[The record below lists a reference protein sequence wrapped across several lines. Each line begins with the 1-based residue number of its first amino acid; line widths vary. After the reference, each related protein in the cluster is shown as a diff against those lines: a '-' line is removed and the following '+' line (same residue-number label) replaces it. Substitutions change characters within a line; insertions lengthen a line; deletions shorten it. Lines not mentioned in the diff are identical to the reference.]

1 LLNLFLVL
9 EVGGNLVDASSIA
22 VKAAL
27 RDTRLPL
34 LNIEKGD
41 EDEYDIQVSD
51 DPLDGEELDIHPPL
65 TVTVAKLGHR
75 YIVDPTDEEEA
86 VTLASLIVSVNVSS
100 KFRFIFDIFLG
111 KRRSSRNEAN
121 WKRKSRSFVNS

>member
-1 LLNLFLVL
+1 MLNLFLLVL

-100 KFRFIFDIFLG
+100 ILRFIF
-111 KRRSSRNEAN
+111 
-121 WKRKSRSFVNS
+121 

>member
-1 LLNLFLVL
+1 M
-9 EVGGNLVDASSIA
+9 
-22 VKAAL
+22 
-27 RDTRLPL
+27 
-34 LNIEKGD
+34 NIEKGD

-86 VTLASLIVSVNVSS
+86 VTLASLIVSVNVSTILDCFLIV
-100 KFRFIFDIFLG
+100 FRKTEKL
-111 KRRSSRNEAN
+111 EE
-121 WKRKSRSFVNS
+121 